1 MAIDYDAGSGR
12 RGAYQ
17 NLARALQMKLEAENS
32 RRAEDIRRQGLFGT
46 GITQEN
52 LNSLARTG
60 LGIAQFG
67 QDRMTSQMAQATER
81 FKDRQATNRELLKYY
96 QEAGNYPQA
105 DMIAE
110 RMAREQG
117 QFNDQMG
124 KYRKKGILGSRF
136 GGEAFTP
143 DFGEGDKGLIRAI
156 KNREQREAQKE
167 IKEVAKPK
175 PQGYMGSGQTPQS
188 SGQASM
194 MPEDE
199 FGGRGTT
206 PLMSQ
211 RMMPDRGM
219 EGNPGAQQN
228 MVPTTATMTGE
239 ALGPKTYKD
248 FIKEANPKPIPI
260 FNEQDYHDENYISDW
275 KEDDE
280 RRRLMAKT
288 KRFYDPAQFTTRY

>member
-1 MAIDYDAGSGR
+1 MAVNYDAGRGG
-12 RGAYQ
+12 RGAYA
-17 NLARALQMKLEAENS
+17 NLARALQSKLDAENT

-67 QDRMTSQMAQATER
+67 QDRMTNQMAQATER

-105 DMIAE
+105 DIIAQ

-117 QFNDQMG
+117 QFNKQIGD
-124 KYRKKGILGSRF
+124 YRAKGILGSRF
-136 GGEAFTP
+136 GGEAFSP
-143 DFGEGDKGLIRAI
+143 DFGEGDKGLIRALSQSQPTQVETA
-156 KNREQREAQKE
+156 KTTPNKRRSSVRGGRPMAEANR
-167 IKEVAKPK
+167 
-175 PQGYMGSGQTPQS
+175 GS
-188 SGQASM
+188 AM

-260 FNEQDYHDENYISDW
+260 FNEQGYHDENYISDW

>member
-67 QDRMTSQMAQATER
+67 QDRMTNQMAQATER

-211 RMMPDRGM
+211 RVMPDRGM

-239 ALGPKTYKD
+239 ALGPKTYEDYLKNTKSMP
-248 FIKEANPKPIPI
+248 FPPLNEAGT
-260 FNEQDYHDENYISDW
+260 HDEKMYPSW
-275 KEDDE
+275 REEEE
-280 RRRLMAKT
+280 RRKLSRRT
-288 KRFYDPAQFTTRY
+288 KLFYDPYQFETQ